1 MKSRLTGRIALFIA
15 VLAGFLTPFDSSA
28 VNIALPT
35 IGAEYS
41 MDAITL
47 SWVATAYLLASAV
60 FLVPAGRIADIVGR
74 KKIFKIGLSIFT
86 LASFLMVFSA
96 SEGMIIALRVVQG
109 AGSALI
115 FGTAVAI
122 LTSTV
127 APAERG
133 KSLGIY
139 ITSVYL
145 GLAIGPFLGGLLTG
159 YFGWRSIFL
168 INVPIGL
175 FTLAM
180 IHLMM
185 KEEWADARGE
195 RFDLAGSLLY
205 GFSLIGVM
213 YGLSLLPD
221 AAGFIIVATGAV
233 LLAGFVWWEIHEK
246 SPLLEMKLFI
256 ENRVFAFSN
265 LAALINYSA
274 TFAVTFFLSLYL
286 QYVRGLSPEFA
297 GLILIIQPVTQAA
310 ISPFAGKLSDRIE
323 PGIIASAGMA
333 LDAFGLFLLFF
344 ISDSTPF
351 VLFAAVLALLGL
363 GFGLFSSPNLNA
375 IMTSVEKKYYGVAS
389 GTQGTMR
396 LIGQMLS
403 MGMATMILAF
413 FIGRVVI
420 TTENHAQ
427 FISGMH
433 AAFALFTVLCII
445 GTFFSLV
452 RGRLRSEE

>member
-1 MKSRLTGRIALFIA
+1 MKSRFTGRVALFIA

-35 IGAEYS
+35 IGTEFS

-47 SWVATAYLLASAV
+47 SWVATAYLLASAA
-60 FLVPAGRIADIVGR
+60 FLVPTGRIADIVGR
-74 KKIFKIGLSIFT
+74 KKVFKIGLSVFT
-86 LASFLMVFSA
+86 IASFLMIFSV
-96 SEGMIIALRVVQG
+96 SPEMIIALRVIQG
-109 AGSALI
+109 IGSAMI

-122 LTSTV
+122 LTSAV
-127 APAERG
+127 PPAERG

-145 GLAIGPFLGGLLTG
+145 GLAAGPFLGGLLTG
-159 YFGWRSIFL
+159 YLGWRSIFL
-168 INVPIGL
+168 INVPLGL
-175 FTLAM
+175 LTLAM

-195 RFDLAGSLLY
+195 HFDLAGSLLY
-205 GFSLIGVM
+205 GFSLVGVM

-221 AAGFIIVATGAV
+221 AAGYIIAIAGAV
-233 LLAGFVWWEIHEK
+233 LLAAFVWWEIHEK
-246 SPLLEMKLFI
+246 SPVLEMKLFI

-274 TFAVTFFLSLYL
+274 TFAVTFFMSLYL
-286 QYVRGLSPEFA
+286 QYIRGLSPEYA
-297 GLILIIQPVTQAA
+297 GLVLIIQPITQAA

-323 PGIIASAGMA
+323 PGIIASTGMA
-333 LDAFGLFLLFF
+333 LNAFGLFLLVF

-351 VLFAAVLALLGL
+351 VLFAAVLAVLGL

-375 IMTSVEKKYYGVAS
+375 IMTSVEKKYYGIAS

-420 TTENHAQ
+420 TIDNHAR

-433 AAFALFTVLCII
+433 AAFALFTILCIV
-445 GTFFSLV
+445 GVFFSMV
-452 RGRLRSEE
+452 RGKLRRDE

>member
-35 IGAEYS
+35 IGTEYS

-60 FLVPAGRIADIVGR
+60 FLVPTGRIADIVGR
-74 KKIFKIGLSIFT
+74 KKVFKIGLSVFT
-86 LASFLMVFSA
+86 IASFLMIFSISPA
-96 SEGMIIALRVVQG
+96 MIISLRVIQG
-109 AGSALI
+109 IGSAMI

-127 APAERG
+127 PPAERG

-168 INVPIGL
+168 INVPLGL

-185 KEEWADARGE
+185 KEEWADAKGE
-195 RFDLAGSLLY
+195 RFDLAGSVLY
-205 GFSLIGVM
+205 ALSLIGVM

-221 AAGFIIVATGAV
+221 ITGFVITFTGIILMAA
-233 LLAGFVWWEIHEK
+233 FVWWELNEK
-246 SPLLEMKLFI
+246 NPLLEMKLFLK
-256 ENRVFAFSN
+256 NRVFAFSN

-274 TFAVTFFLSLYL
+274 TFAVTFFMSLYL

-297 GLILIIQPVTQAA
+297 GFVLVIQPVAQAVV
-310 ISPFAGKLSDRIE
+310 SPFAGKLSDRIE
-323 PGIIASAGMA
+323 PGIIASAGMGLNA
-333 LDAFGLFLLFF
+333 LGLFMLVF

-351 VLFAAVLALLGL
+351 VLFAAVLAVLGL

-420 TTENHAQ
+420 TPDNHGQ

-433 AAFALFTVLCII
+433 AAFALFTVLCIV
-445 GTFFSLV
+445 GVFFSMV
-452 RGRLRSEE
+452 RGKLRSEE

>member
-1 MKSRLTGRIALFIA
+1 MKSRFTARVALFIA

-420 TTENHAQ
+420 TTENHVQ

>member
-1 MKSRLTGRIALFIA
+1 MKSRFTGRIALFIA

-35 IGAEYS
+35 IGTEFS

-47 SWVATAYLLASAV
+47 SWVATAYLLASAA
-60 FLVPAGRIADIVGR
+60 FLVPTGRIADIVGR
-74 KKIFKIGLSIFT
+74 KKVFKIGLSVFT
-86 LASFLMVFSA
+86 IASFLMIFSI
-96 SEGMIIALRVVQG
+96 SPEMIIALRVVQG
-109 AGSALI
+109 TGSAMI

-122 LTSTV
+122 LTSAV
-127 APAERG
+127 PPAERG

-145 GLAIGPFLGGLLTG
+145 GLAAGPFLGGLLTG
-159 YFGWRSIFL
+159 YLGWRSIFL
-168 INVPIGL
+168 INVPLGL
-175 FTLAM
+175 LTLAM

-205 GFSLIGVM
+205 GFSLVGVM

-221 AAGFIIVATGAV
+221 TAGYIIV
-233 LLAGFVWWEIHEK
+233 LAGIALMAAFVWWEIHEK
-246 SPLLEMKLFI
+246 SPLLEMKLFV

-274 TFAVTFFLSLYL
+274 TFAVTFFMSLYL
-286 QYVRGLSPEFA
+286 QYIRGLSPEYA
-297 GLILIIQPVTQAA
+297 GLVLIIQPITQAL

-333 LDAFGLFLLFF
+333 LNAFGLFLLAF

-351 VLFAAVLALLGL
+351 VLFAAVLAVLGL

-375 IMTSVEKKYYGVAS
+375 IMTSVEKKYYGIAS

-420 TTENHAQ
+420 TPENHGQ

-433 AAFALFTVLCII
+433 VAFALFTILCIV
-445 GTFFSLV
+445 GLFFSLV
-452 RGRLRSEE
+452 RGKLRSDE

>member
-1 MKSRLTGRIALFIA
+1 MKSRFTARVALFIA

-47 SWVATAYLLASAV
+47 SWVATAYLLTSAV

-74 KKIFKIGLSIFT
+74 KKVFKIGLSVFT
-86 LASFLMVFSA
+86 IASFLMVFSV
-96 SEGMIIALRVVQG
+96 SEVMIIVLRVIQG

-185 KEEWADARGE
+185 KEEWADAKGE

-205 GFSLIGVM
+205 GFSLVGVM

-221 AAGFIIVATGAV
+221 AAGYIIALTGAV
-233 LLAGFVWWEIHEK
+233 LLAVFVWWEIHEK

-274 TFAVTFFLSLYL
+274 TFAVTFFMSLYL

-297 GLILIIQPVTQAA
+297 GLILIIQPVTQAV
-310 ISPFAGKLSDRIE
+310 ISPFAGKLSDRVE

-333 LDAFGLFLLFF
+333 LNAFGLFLLVF

-351 VLFAAVLALLGL
+351 VLFAAVLAVLGL

-389 GTQGTMR
+389 GMQGTMR

-420 TTENHAQ
+420 TPDNHVQ

-433 AAFALFTVLCII
+433 AAFALFTVLCIV
-445 GTFFSLV
+445 GVFFSLI
-452 RGRLRSEE
+452 RGKLRAGE